1 MLGVILCGG
10 QSTRMGSDK
19 GMLKLHART
28 WAQTAVDKIAELYLP
43 VVLSVNEQQYQDYAT
58 VFSTEQLI
66 MDNETIK
73 FKGPLCGV
81 LSVHCQY
88 QQKDL
93 FVLACDMP
101 LIETAVLKELLQ
113 QYLLHTGYDAY
124 IFTNDGEPEPLC
136 AIYRAKALSKIIA
149 LNQHHQL
156 PKHSM
161 KYMLEQISF
170 YELPLT
176 AEQKKYF
183 RNFNAHSELNGM

>member
-1 MLGVILCGG
+1 MLGTILCGG
-10 QSTRMGSDK
+10 QSARMGTDK

-28 WAQTAVDKIAELYLP
+28 WAQTAVDKISELYLP
-43 VVLSVNEQQYQDYAT
+43 VVLSVNPQQYDEYASA
-58 VFSTEQLI
+58 FPAEQLI
-66 MDNETIK
+66 KDNEAIQFT
-73 FKGPLCGV
+73 GPLCGV
-81 LSVHCQY
+81 LSVHCEY

-101 LIETAVLKELLQ
+101 LMETAILKELLQ
-113 QYLLHTGYDAY
+113 QYLLHSGHGAY

-136 AIYRAKALSKIIA
+136 AIYTAKALSKIIE

-176 AEQKKYF
+176 DEQKKCF